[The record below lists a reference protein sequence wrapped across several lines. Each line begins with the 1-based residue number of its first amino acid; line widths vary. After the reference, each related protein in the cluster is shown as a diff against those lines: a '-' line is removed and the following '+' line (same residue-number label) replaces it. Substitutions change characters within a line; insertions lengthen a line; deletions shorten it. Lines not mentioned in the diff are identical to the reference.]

1 METLDNIFSSEN
13 EIVEKL
19 KGFVYQPDYQKI
31 FFEHLGPELKKIFD
45 NKREKVYHR
54 NFLEAARY
62 EYGFFDTKI
71 DLPKAFNLY
80 KKYADLND
88 YFCMYKMHIIY
99 LCEYEKFNVQFSRVL
114 EKIYLIKCFAY
125 LPNYIDDW
133 DMKLFERIDVVYEL
147 AQILD
152 LEDNENIEKHRLF
165 LDLLLKENNKFN
177 LSDNDIN
184 LMKGV
189 LVCYFINE
197 SDIFT
202 IPFSILNSLIPKS
215 ELDYSYYTA
224 KNKSIFFKTYLKLKD
239 SIPDTDIEK
248 YYKDIESK
256 QLYEFYCDYGNYLLS
271 KKNRANSEIIEI
283 LKKAAINGHL
293 FGSFRSYQCLLDF
306 YDFEEIMKDYDKA
319 SILLDYLLD
328 EIVFEKLMLSQFI
341 LLMGFIMKYSNFAEK
356 IFSNYNCYVKE
367 INDYITLSL
376 DNKEIGTFVD
386 VEFYYIIKAY
396 IYYFGFKDIEEQNHI
411 KAIEYLDKGN
421 NITKKVYVKKNNEF
435 IKFNIKELMF
445 SRKEITN
452 DELIKAKKDLVKLYN
467 SNINLKYQTVDCY
480 IMGDNYFNGITT
492 KKDEFNAL
500 NIYHYGHNIFCKT
513 IVDCLIRN
521 KIKKL
526 LNIHDHKLDNKFKE
540 KICYICYMNETN
552 KIFIPCKHN
561 FCSNCVDML
570 EKDSK
575 CPICRSQIMLI
586 V

>member
-1 METLDNIFSSEN
+1 
-13 EIVEKL
+13 
-19 KGFVYQPDYQKI
+19 
-31 FFEHLGPELKKIFD
+31 
-45 NKREKVYHR
+45 
-54 NFLEAARY
+54 
-62 EYGFFDTKI
+62 
-71 DLPKAFNLY
+71 
-80 KKYADLND
+80 
-88 YFCMYKMHIIY
+88 
-99 LCEYEKFNVQFSRVL
+99 
-114 EKIYLIKCFAY
+114 
-125 LPNYIDDW
+125 
-133 DMKLFERIDVVYEL
+133 
-147 AQILD
+147 
-152 LEDNENIEKHRLF
+152 
-165 LDLLLKENNKFN
+165 
-177 LSDNDIN
+177 
-184 LMKGV
+184 
-189 LVCYFINE
+189 
-197 SDIFT
+197 
-202 IPFSILNSLIPKS
+202 
-215 ELDYSYYTA
+215 
-224 KNKSIFFKTYLKLKD
+224 
-239 SIPDTDIEK
+239 
-248 YYKDIESK
+248 
-256 QLYEFYCDYGNYLLS
+256 
-271 KKNRANSEIIEI
+271 
-283 LKKAAINGHL
+283 
-293 FGSFRSYQCLLDF
+293 
-306 YDFEEIMKDYDKA
+306 MKDYDKA

-396 IYYFGFKDIEEQNHI
+396 IYYFGFKDIEEQNLI

-435 IKFNIKELMF
+435 FKFNIKELMF

-480 IMGDNYFNGITT
+480 IMGDNYFNGIIT